1 MADVKKQEKDY
12 TKEVD
17 QLIPEAESIA
27 RVSFG
32 GTTESQIRPLIND
45 WAHRLCYHSCSQES
59 FRKAWKN
66 CLHWRN
72 RQEMYASVSS
82 GLNVGWTGLMPDE

>member
-17 QLIPEAESIA
+17 QLIPEAESVA

-32 GTTESQIRPLIND
+32 RPLSLGV
-45 WAHRLCYHSCSQES
+45 AL
-59 FRKAWKN
+59 
-66 CLHWRN
+66 
-72 RQEMYASVSS
+72 
-82 GLNVGWTGLMPDE
+82 